1 MQDLINLGTP
11 PLIIVLRCF
20 IIYLFLLVALRLTG
34 KRQLGQF
41 TPFDF
46 AILLIVSNAVQNAMI
61 GPDTSLVGGLIG
73 AATLFALNYALAL
86 LSYRFNIFGREL
98 QGVPTLLVN
107 DGHILSPNLR
117 RERIDPDD
125 VLMAMR
131 EHGVMDIAQV
141 KQAVLETDGTISVVS
156 ADTPTTRTKRR
167 VRPRGRGR
175 QAP

>member
-1 MQDLINLGTP
+1 MQELITLGTP
-11 PLIIVLRCF
+11 PLVIVLRCL

-46 AILLIVSNAVQNAMI
+46 VILLIVSNAVQNAMI
-61 GPDTSLVGGLIG
+61 GPDTSLIGGLIG
-73 AATLFALNYALAL
+73 AATLFALNYAFAV
-86 LSYRFNIFGREL
+86 LSYRFNLFGREL

-107 DGHILSPNLR
+107 DGHILSANLE

-131 EHGVMDIAQV
+131 EHGVADLSKV
-141 KQAVLETDGTISVVS
+141 KQAVLETDGTISVVGV
-156 ADTPTTRTKRR
+156 DVPLTRTKRH

-175 QAP
+175 QSP

>member
-1 MQDLINLGTP
+1 MRDLITLGTP

-20 IIYLFLLVALRLTG
+20 IVYLFLLVALRVTG

-46 AILLIVSNAVQNAMI
+46 VILLIISNAVQNAMI
-61 GPDTSLVGGLIG
+61 GPDTSLAGGLIG
-73 AATLFALNYALAL
+73 AATLFALDFALAG

-107 DGHILSPNLR
+107 DGHMISENLR

-131 EHGVMDIAQV
+131 EHGVTDLGNV
-141 KQAVLETDGTISVVS
+141 KQAVLETDGTISIVS
-156 ADTPTTRTKRR
+156 SDTPTTRTRR
-167 VRPRGRGR
+167 HVRPRGRGR
-175 QAP
+175 QEP

>member
-1 MQDLINLGTP
+1 MPDLISLGTP
-11 PLIIVLRCF
+11 PLIIVLRCL
-20 IIYLFLLVALRLTG
+20 IVYLFLLVALRLTG

-46 AILLIVSNAVQNAMI
+46 VVLLIISNAVQNAMI

-73 AATLFALNYALAL
+73 AATLFALNYGLAL

-131 EHGVMDIAQV
+131 EHGVTDLADV
-141 KQAVLETDGTISVVS
+141 KQAVLETDGTISIVS
-156 ADTPTTRTKRR
+156 TNTPTTRTKRR
-167 VRPRGRGR
+167 VRPHGRGR